1 MGGNR
6 KLGSITLGLVLLLAL
21 FAAGCGGS
29 TTTSAA
35 LATSESTPAAS
46 DTTVTTETTATTA
59 ASADYKVA
67 VVSPPFSA
75 SEDEYRGGQT
85 VKKKYG
91 DMIVHLVLPDDFTG
105 EQETVLSQI
114 TSLGDDPQVKAI
126 VIAAGYTGILPALIK
141 VKESRPD
148 IKIITAPIWD
158 DPDQMAKYVDLALDT
173 DAIKRGVNIVQK
185 AKEMGATTLI
195 HYSFPSH
202 MQKELLAQRRDTM
215 EAEAEKNGMTF
226 VAIMTPDPFTSD
238 NGTTAM
244 QQFLSEDVPKEIEK
258 YGKDTAIF
266 GTNCGMQEVIISKV
280 VETGAIMPEQCCPT
294 PTQGFPA
301 ALGIEIDEENAG
313 DVDALNAQIKDKLA
327 AADMAGRL
335 STWPIPLGIFF
346 PEFGVEVA
354 KMMIEDDFDGRD
366 PEVLASLAEEVAGV
380 KVSFDTYKG
389 YDNYYMIIMESIFY

>member
-215 EAEAEKNGMTF
+215 EAEAEKNLWTADEKEQYKYQLLKTLNLEEYVPFHISFENYGPSMHMAPFDKMVWLWMGKKKYEPVDYDKRFNFKLQGQRDGMIWFPRYDEKTGKSL
-226 VAIMTPDPFTSD
+226 VEGVNSVRLELHSSISP
-238 NGTTAM
+238 
-244 QQFLSEDVPKEIEK
+244 FLSARQTISFIWDIAKDNPGRLYE
-258 YGKDTAIF
+258 GK
-266 GTNCGMQEVIISKV
+266 
-280 VETGAIMPEQCCPT
+280 
-294 PTQGFPA
+294 A
-301 ALGIEIDEENAG
+301 ASRLELDR
-313 DVDALNAQIKDKLA
+313 LIKRIDKLNTEK
-327 AADMAGRL
+327 RELEEKLNELNTEL
-335 STWPIPLGIFF
+335 STINTR
-346 PEFGVEVA
+346 VEELQ
-354 KMMIEDDFDGRD
+354 KQ
-366 PEVLASLAEEVAGV
+366 
-380 KVSFDTYKG
+380 
-389 YDNYYMIIMESIFY
+389 